1 MDSNLQSY
9 CNKVNCS
16 NQTKRYS
23 LRKAKALSKKLKKVN
38 LPCSVNIHF
47 KDSNKCAV
55 LEFINSAH
63 YTGAFNLFKESYP
76 IKEITD
82 VTGVLVEATA
92 AIESPRVRVHWYLT
106 QDKCMFQGPAGE
118 VASFTEEFIH
128 SLPNLQLFSNERN
141 LPKQII
147 SMDIEEDSTTN
158 IYSISRQVSVR
169 SSPLLKDMSNESLHK
184 AHSLNVNVLTKKV
197 AALSDSSSA
206 LRMPSSDHN
215 STCMDALIQLKNSLK
230 ADLIDIR
237 NSINDFEDQVQR
249 QNDKIHSL
257 SEIIHKQEISKS
269 KSDKKIADLQKEV
282 KRLSLSSSEPTR
294 PTPPTNNFESA
305 PVAVPSDYVSPSSG
319 SNKNKPAHKSN
330 QHQTPIKSQVYNTVS
345 NRYPRK
351 STIHQR
357 PQVNTVSVSTA
368 PGSQLRGNTP
378 SPASGS
384 SSPASG
390 SSSPVS
396 GSSSPYRDALV
407 SSKGN
412 SRPTSTSQRQHI
424 ANKISICTAIPEPIP
439 KKQSKHLIFGDSF
452 VRGIHAEVMST
463 SDGEKVE
470 IFSWSGVRMEHL
482 IDKISNVP
490 LDSLVERVTIHAGI
504 NDSKFKISISSSTLT
519 QLLKLL
525 HAKFPNITEIAF
537 SSIVPP
543 AGRGVC
549 QNYSFKNNETIESF
563 CKSKN
568 IIFINNYSSFLTAN
582 GAPKKRF
589 YGDFLSITKLGF
601 SVLAK
606 NIKWRRNSSSVN
618 SPSNPPPVNSIKL
631 AKLVPSTSKPTNN
644 SHISKE
650 LREAF
655 MQLFTSFL
663 DGNVI

>member
-1 MDSNLQSY
+1 
-9 CNKVNCS
+9 
-16 NQTKRYS
+16 
-23 LRKAKALSKKLKKVN
+23 
-38 LPCSVNIHF
+38 
-47 KDSNKCAV
+47 
-55 LEFINSAH
+55 
-63 YTGAFNLFKESYP
+63 
-76 IKEITD
+76 
-82 VTGVLVEATA
+82 
-92 AIESPRVRVHWYLT
+92 
-106 QDKCMFQGPAGE
+106 MFQGPAGE

-128 SLPNLQLFSNERN
+128 SLPKLQLFSNEKN
-141 LPKQII
+141 LPKQMI
-147 SMDIEEDSTTN
+147 SMDIEEDSTRN
-158 IYSISRQVSVR
+158 IYSLSRQVSVR

-197 AALSDSSSA
+197 AALSDSISA

-237 NSINDFEDQVQR
+237 NSINDFEDQAQR

-257 SEIIHKQEISKS
+257 SEIIYKKEISKS

-305 PVAVPSDYVSPSSG
+305 PIAVPSDYVSPSS
-319 SNKNKPAHKSN
+319 SSTKNEPAHKSN
-330 QHQTPIKSQVYNTVS
+330 QHQTPIKSQVFNTVS
-345 NRYPRK
+345 NRCPRK
-351 STIHQR
+351 STIRQR
-357 PQVNTVSVSTA
+357 PQINTISVSTA

-378 SPASGS
+378 SPVSGS
-384 SSPASG
+384 SSPVSGSSSPVSG

-396 GSSSPYRDALV
+396 GSSSPYKDALV

-412 SRPTSTSQRQHI
+412 SQPTSTSQRQHI
-424 ANKISICTAIPEPIP
+424 ANKISIYTAIPKPIP
-439 KKQSKHLIFGDSF
+439 KKKSKHLIFGDSF

-470 IFSWSGVRMEHL
+470 IFSWSGIRMVHL

-525 HAKFPNITEIAF
+525 HTKFPNITEIAF

-549 QNYSFKNNETIESF
+549 QNYSFKNNETIVSF
-563 CKSKN
+563 CRPKN

-606 NIKWRRNSSSVN
+606 NIKWRRNSSSIN
-618 SPSNPPPVNSIKL
+618 SPSNPSPVNS
-631 AKLVPSTSKPTNN
+631 KLVPSTSKPTNN
-644 SHISKE
+644 SLISKE